1 MIPNKT
7 RLRFFILLAVALT
20 LSACIEAPHQ
30 YSAEATT
37 AKVVDADTK
46 KPIAGVIVTANWQL
60 EQGTVGGNVPVGQ
73 IMVMEAVTD
82 KDGKFTFPAW
92 GPKWTFKGHLVIDDP
107 QLLLFKGGYEYRGL
121 QNEVTTRYNKGS
133 LRHSDW
139 NGKTID
145 LKPLGGAD
153 IQIQYK
159 NLLGFSKEVDNFST
173 WHIDPCQ
180 WTNLPLAVNTIRQ
193 ERKKFEA
200 QGMSS
205 PWDRTFDQRLLDGEQ
220 YFFKTCG
227 SAAQKFF
234 KEIKK

>member
-107 QLLLFKGGYEYRGL
+107 QLLLFKGGYEYRRL

-139 NGKTID
+139 NGKTIEMKPFKGTMEEWAD
-145 LKPLGGAD
+145 HLSSLKISLYFVEDDCNWKKTPRTILALD
-153 IQIQYK
+153 
-159 NLLGFSKEVDNFST
+159 KEVNRLREAGFNRS
-173 WHIDPCQ
+173 IYSIEY
-180 WTNLPLAVNTIRQ
+180 LPTK
-193 ERKKFEA
+193 ESECGSSKKFFE
-200 QGMSS
+200 SYK
-205 PWDRTFDQRLLDGEQ
+205 P
-220 YFFKTCG
+220 
-227 SAAQKFF
+227 
-234 KEIKK
+234 

>member
-7 RLRFFILLAVALT
+7 LLRFFILLAVALT

-73 IMVMEAVTD
+73 IMVMETITD

-139 NGKTID
+139 NGKTIEMKRFEGSLEEYAKQTYWLSVD
-145 LKPLGGAD
+145 MDRIHDYAHGAKTCSWKNTPQMLSSLHRISLEFEKQNLHPYGERIHRIDDIPIELGCG
-153 IQIQYK
+153 
-159 NLLGFSKEVDNFST
+159 SPKE
-173 WHIDPCQ
+173 
-180 WTNLPLAVNTIRQ
+180 
-193 ERKKFEA
+193 
-200 QGMSS
+200 
-205 PWDRTFDQRLLDGEQ
+205 
-220 YFFKTCG
+220 FFK
-227 SAAQKFF
+227 SYLP
-234 KEIKK
+234 